1 MMWPSMT
8 ENFISLGEASK
19 LYKVSRRT
27 IERLLKRGDLP
38 YHRVGK
44 QIRLLP
50 SDLQSAT
57 CRRNSTVTA
66 GNRAASLVSTGSKA
80 VS

>member
-8 ENFISLGEASK
+8 ETFISLRQASK
-19 LYKVSRRT
+19 LYGVSRRT
-27 IERLLKRGDLP
+27 IERLIKRGDLP

-57 CRRNSTVTA
+57 SRRNSLARAQDGAA
-66 GNRAASLVSTGSKA
+66 GHDSAGSQA
-80 VS
+80 IS

>member
-1 MMWPSMT
+1 MT
-8 ENFISLGEASK
+8 ENFISLGQASK
-19 LYKVSRRT
+19 LYGVSRRT
-27 IERLLKRGDLP
+27 IERLIKRGDLP

-57 CRRNSTVTA
+57 SRRNPTA
-66 GNRAASLVSTGSKA
+66 TARNGAAGPDSAGSQA
-80 VS
+80 IL